1 MPTSSSPA
9 DDYTLDR
16 LTIPGTIVVRIPGRP
31 DHYAETM
38 HTAELFAQQ
47 LSSPAPIALPAE
59 TETSHADRVDRLVY
73 RALQCRTAELLR
85 QHDGRIARLIGG
97 SAYRT

>member
-1 MPTSSSPA
+1 MSTTPPRTATICPTLRP
-9 DDYTLDR
+9 TV
-16 LTIPGTIVVRIPGRP
+16 PGVS
-31 DHYAETM
+31 AS
-38 HTAELFAQQ
+38 A
-47 LSSPAPIALPAE
+47 PAE